1 MDKFVFNDDSVSRLL
16 DDILTNQ
23 ESQDQ
28 RDQQERTVDGRFL
41 CRFRGCKASFKY
53 DGVKRRTHELSH
65 EPLADSPSQRSSEQ
79 SAAEPCNKPTDDVYS
94 YNCALLADGLFF
106 INFLDAV
113 KKGDGVRLM
122 HQYKYMLLY
131 CRADGHASNKYA
143 LECLYQS
150 FLVQSLLSP
159 TESERF
165 DWNRSINNQCGKGC
179 NIPHDLEVEHSNRF
193 IKGSAKNVG
202 PNLTDRAVQCICQ
215 AESGAR
221 SLTGNVNQ
229 GLNSIRGSGKHTHSS
244 PENDVDELLRQIQQ
258 TNVFT
263 EHPGRSYQH
272 FNDFERD
279 PFKTLNM
286 SSLYQWITQHK
297 KNIIRGNRA

>member
-1 MDKFVFNDDSVSRLL
+1 MTWRWS
-16 DDILTNQ
+16 ILT
-23 ESQDQ
+23 
-28 RDQQERTVDGRFL
+28 
-41 CRFRGCKASFKY
+41 A
-53 DGVKRRTHELSH
+53 LSRVV
-65 EPLADSPSQRSSEQ
+65 P
-79 SAAEPCNKPTDDVYS
+79 
-94 YNCALLADGLFF
+94 
-106 INFLDAV
+106 
-113 KKGDGVRLM
+113 
-122 HQYKYMLLY
+122 
-131 CRADGHASNKYA
+131 
-143 LECLYQS
+143 
-150 FLVQSLLSP
+150 
-159 TESERF
+159 
-165 DWNRSINNQCGKGC
+165 
-179 NIPHDLEVEHSNRF
+179 
-193 IKGSAKNVG
+193 NVG

-258 TNVFT
+258 TDVFT